1 MPAKSGHEKMPEHPV
16 IISGLLA
23 KLAGAVAAALVP
35 WVCWAS
41 GTLIRLDARLEAAS
55 VAAARIEELREEFHA
70 HVADPALHLAGVAQ
84 IKAQLD
90 AIQRRLDQLEGAR

>member
-1 MPAKSGHEKMPEHPV
+1 MAIKSGQEMPEHPV
-16 IISGLLA
+16 IIPGWFA
-23 KLAGAVAAALVP
+23 KVAGVVTAALVP
-35 WVCWAS
+35 WICWAS

-55 VAAARIEELREEFHA
+55 VAAVRIEELREEFHA

-90 AIQRRLDQLEGAR
+90 AIQRRLDQLEGGR